1 MSYGLWFRNYLKHP
15 LQLGAL
21 FPSGATLSKLM
32 VQHIEPRNSGHV
44 LELGAG
50 TGSYTQA
57 LVLKGIAP
65 EKLIIIEQSPEFVA
79 LLKSNFPACTIVEG
93 DARNVVEIL
102 NSLGIEECDEIVSGI
117 PLNAMN
123 AGLRKAICSEAF
135 TILKPGGSFVQVSY
149 LPRCSIPADTMTYH
163 NTTKIF
169 CGIAVTNLPP
179 AFVWR
184 ARKND

>member
-1 MSYGLWFRNYLKHP
+1 MSYGLWFRNYLNHP

-32 VQHIEPRNSGHV
+32 VQHIQPRNSGHV

-50 TGSYTQA
+50 TGSFTKA
-57 LVLKGIAP
+57 LVRKGIAP

-102 NSLGIEECDEIVSGI
+102 NSLGIEECDE
-117 PLNAMN
+117 
-123 AGLRKAICSEAF
+123 
-135 TILKPGGSFVQVSY
+135 TVSY
-149 LPRCSIPADTMTYH
+149 THLTLP
-163 NTTKIF
+163 TK
-169 CGIAVTNLPP
+169 A
-179 AFVWR
+179 
-184 ARKND
+184 